1 MRKVLY
7 LLFTDNV
14 TRDLVKYQTNA
25 IIVNIDDYHNIHGL
39 RIPTTTST
47 STVAHMTTVFAI
59 PLPTAIAIPRNV
71 EDNVYASIHNPR
83 IVDNNIL
90 ISKIEDRF
98 MALLSQSFNDR
109 FAKRHAHS
117 ENDLLDNLT
126 VHCYDIDIHEKRH
139 GRQLNNTLLVGFVE
153 LNLHSTE
160 AYIKAME
167 TFASFP
173 EFHEYLH

>member
-1 MRKVLY
+1 MVY
-7 LLFTDNV
+7 EF
-14 TRDLVKYQTNA
+14 QQ
-25 IIVNIDDYHNIHGL
+25 L
-39 RIPTTTST
+39 RRLAPL
-47 STVAHMTTVFAI
+47 HMTTVLAI
-59 PLPTAIAIPRNV
+59 PLPTATAIPRNV

-98 MALLSQSFNDR
+98 MALLSQSFNER

-139 GRQLNNTLLVGFVE
+139 GRQLNNTLLVDFVE

-160 AYIKAME
+160 GNDCDSSPDA
-167 TFASFP
+167 
-173 EFHEYLH
+173 FHRPGRAGV